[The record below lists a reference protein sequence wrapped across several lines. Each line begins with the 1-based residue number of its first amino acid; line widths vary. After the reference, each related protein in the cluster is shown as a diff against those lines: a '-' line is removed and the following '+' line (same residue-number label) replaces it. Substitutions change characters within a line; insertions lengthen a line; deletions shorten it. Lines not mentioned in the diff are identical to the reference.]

1 MNANN
6 GVAASPDAVIAR
18 PVLVRARRPACRHL
32 ASESEC
38 VAALNLPGAQAVR
51 VRVDANTVASNDEV
65 RSAGAAAS
73 PADRRL
79 ASAGPR

>member
-6 GVAASPDAVIAR
+6 GVAAITRCRDRSPGVGQSATAGM
-18 PVLVRARRPACRHL
+18 PAPGVRIGMCCR
-32 ASESEC
+32 SES
-38 VAALNLPGAQAVR
+38 AGAQAVR